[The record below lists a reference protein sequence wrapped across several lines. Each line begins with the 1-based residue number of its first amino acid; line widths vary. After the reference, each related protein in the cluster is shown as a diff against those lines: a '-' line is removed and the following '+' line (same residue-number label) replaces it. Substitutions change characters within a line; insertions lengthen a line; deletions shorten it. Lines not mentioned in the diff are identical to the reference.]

1 MIFLVASSKVKV
13 GVAVAGTSMV
23 VSGSSTVIS
32 RVSSGLVGAWEISSV
47 SELLKLVDESSVMP
61 SDEVVDWD

>member
-1 MIFLVASSKVKV
+1 M
-13 GVAVAGTSMV
+13 AVAGTSMV